1 MFYFF
6 NHIIGAEKNPQEIIK
21 NQVMLAE
28 AIQRI
33 NDEEIAQE
41 KAKQLKEQT
50 NNNAYVE
57 RKSLGFLFSL
67 IV

>member
-1 MFYFF
+1 
-6 NHIIGAEKNPQEIIK
+6 
-21 NQVMLAE
+21 MLAE